1 MFKEDYRKLNDELT
15 PSPELLARTL
25 AQAQKHPRTVHRLRR
40 SVAVAAALCCLLAAV
55 PALAAS
61 LPAANDLLYR
71 VSPELAQLF
80 RPVQRSCISN
90 GIELVVHSAYIHGDT
105 AEIYLSL
112 RDLEGDRV
120 DATTDLFDSYS
131 LRRPFDSSATC
142 QFAGFDEESRTA
154 FFLVQVTEWGNHKI
168 EGEKL
173 TFTLSQFLSEKEE
186 QEGLSVP
193 LDLGAL
199 PASVPTREAYSTGG
213 GGEGFLSSDDSHM
226 LLPAD
231 PPLVSP
237 AAGIDITAAGYLNGK
252 LHIQTAMHDNLKYDN
267 HCSLYLMDRSGAR
280 YDCFYSRSFIDK
292 TSGERVDYCE
302 FVFDLPQETAADCT
316 LYGDFVTSKRLTQG
330 DWQVTFPLENAE

>member
-15 PSPELLARTL
+15 PELLAKTL
-25 AQAQKHPRTVHRLRR
+25 AHAKKQPQRVHRLRR
-40 SVAVAAALCCLLAAV
+40 SVAIAAALCCLLAAV

-71 VSPELAQLF
+71 VSPGLAQLF
-80 RPVQRSCISN
+80 RPVQRSCVSN
-90 GIELVVHSAYIHGDT
+90 GIELVVRSAYIHGDT

-131 LRRPFDSSATC
+131 LRRPFDSNATC
-142 QFAGFDEESRTA
+142 QFAGFDAESRTA

-173 TFTLSQFLSEKEE
+173 TFTFSRFLSEKEE
-186 QEGLSVP
+186 REGLSVP

-213 GGEGFLSSDDSHM
+213 SGEVFLSSEDSHM
-226 LLPAD
+226 LLPAEA
-231 PPLVSP
+231 PLASP
-237 AAGIDITAAGYLNGK
+237 VVGIDITAAGYLNGK
-252 LHIQTAMHDNLKYDN
+252 LHIQTAMYDNLNSDN
-267 HCSLYLMDRSGAR
+267 HCFLYLMDRAGAR
-280 YDCFYSRSFIDK
+280 YDCLYSRYFTDE
-292 TSGERVDYCE
+292 TAGQRVDYCE
-302 FVFDLPQETAADCT
+302 FVFDLPRETASSYT
-316 LYGDFVTSKRLTQG
+316 LCGDFVTSKRLTQG